1 MQESTRAMNAES
13 AAQREVRQEKN
24 KYCVAMHICGIQE
37 NDPDEPS
44 VRAGT
49 ETEMCGRSGEGRGWD
64 EFREQLS
71 HIHTSMGKTDS
82 ESEAAV

>member
-24 KYCVAMHICGIQE
+24 KYCVAMHIREIQK

-44 VRAGT
+44 GRAGT
-49 ETEMCGRSGEGRGWD
+49 ETEMCGHSGEERGWD
-64 EFREQLS
+64 GFREQLS
-71 HIHTSMGKTDS
+71 HIDTSMGKTDS
-82 ESEAAV
+82 EQEAAV